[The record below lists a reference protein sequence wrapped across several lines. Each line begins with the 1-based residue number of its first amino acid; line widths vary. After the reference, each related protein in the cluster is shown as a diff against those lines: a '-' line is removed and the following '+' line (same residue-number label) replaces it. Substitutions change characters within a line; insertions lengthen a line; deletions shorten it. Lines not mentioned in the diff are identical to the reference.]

1 MLSAFHVK
9 PTHVTGDHRIPA
21 YTFRILERQEHRIP
35 AYTARILNQREPVY
49 QAVCKEVNT
58 YTKKDSPVYQPHT
71 KRKMSRIPSV
81 YRAQVIARRGHIPIV
96 YQLMVYHHLC
106 HSVLFAGFGNSSKQN
121 VLEAMVCKAIWYE
134 APNDLP
140 LSFEHVLLERAIR
153 FELSLQ
159 TVFLKSENYKN
170 VTSK

>member
-1 MLSAFHVK
+1 MSGDVNIWSVWMLSVFHVK
-9 PTHVTGDHRIPA
+9 PTHVNRGSPYTSVYFRIPERTETP
-21 YTFRILERQEHRIP
+21 YTSVYRALYRTRESQYTKLYVKKSTRIP
-35 AYTARILNQREPVY
+35 KRTAPYTNRY
-49 QAVCKEVNT
+49 
-58 YTKKDSPVYQPHT
+58 T

-140 LSFEHVLLERAIR
+140 LSFEHVLLERMIR
-153 FELSLQ
+153 F
-159 TVFLKSENYKN
+159 
-170 VTSK
+170 